1 MSRIATTTTLVPS
14 FPTFPMLLP
23 TPPQPHHTP
32 LPALGRGPR
41 RINDRRDLVQ
51 EIDDLSDEES
61 ELEDLVR
68 KQSSR
73 LLVHLDEEFCSAMR

>member
-1 MSRIATTTTLVPS
+1 
-14 FPTFPMLLP
+14 MLLS

-51 EIDDLSDEES
+51 EIDDLSDEEN
-61 ELEDLVR
+61 ELEDLV
-68 KQSSR
+68 SR
-73 LLVHLDEEFCSAMR
+73 